1 MLPQSNAAPRQSS
14 LREIPVFFSGEA
26 DGVFN
31 RGDRIIFYG
40 QGPDS
45 LHYDA
50 DNKLFSVEKHVYS
63 DAHYYFLTFGGADG
77 KRIINLP
84 EETGTATVVSAYDDY
99 FHSEEDKT
107 NILKSGRDWF
117 GLDFD
122 ANTEATIS
130 WKMNDV
136 VAGSDVRVISRVMAE
151 AYENASFT
159 LALNGATIGQLPVN
173 SIPQTTYGIKGRT
186 RTDTLHASAVG
197 SNENFDLKI
206 TYNRSGGSY
215 SIGRLDYITA
225 TLRRKLIYADD
236 AFIFHSTEAG
246 IGLNEFSIQSPEAVS
261 VWDVTSPY
269 SANGQAARFE
279 SGSVKFKTTTNG
291 LRKFLVFNPLEQF
304 DKPVSAAK
312 ISNQDLQSVDAPD
325 LLIITH
331 PDFKSEATR
340 LGNHRQTHDGLSVA
354 VVTPEQIYNEYAAG
368 KQDVTAIRDFIRA
381 VYLRDNQKLKY
392 VLLFGRGSYDFK
404 NRIKENTNF
413 IPIYESRES
422 LLPLDTY
429 ASDDFYGFL
438 EEQEGSWNEQPAE
451 FHSLDIGVGRIPCT
465 TRAAATSFVDKIIAY
480 DTDPKSAGSWRKEI
494 AFVADDGDGNTH
506 QLQAEQ
512 LAQKIETEQPA
523 YHLNRVYL
531 DLFQQEEKSF
541 GQTSRQ
547 ASEALL
553 RTFEQ
558 GSVVI
563 NYTGHGSEQLWMA
576 EQILDGDRISTLN
589 NRNRLPFLVTATCEF
604 GRCDDPLMF
613 SSAEKILLHPGG
625 GAAGLVTTSR
635 PVNSATNFQ
644 INSDF
649 YDALWTRTDGRLN
662 RIGDVFRLTPL

>member
-1 MLPQSNAAPRQSS
+1 MKRFLPVILFILAIHVHAQPALLSTGSWYKFGVGRDGVFQISYELLSALGANPSSIDPKSVKLFTAQAGMLPQSSAAPRQSS

-50 DNKLFSVEKHVYS
+50 DNKLFSVEKHLYS
-63 DAHYYFLTFGGADG
+63 DAHYYFLTFGGTNG

-84 EETGTATVVSAYDDY
+84 EETGTAIVVSAYDDY

-130 WKMNDV
+130 WKMDNV

-173 SIPQTTYGIKGRT
+173 SIPQTTYGIKGRI

-215 SIGRLDYITA
+215 SIGRLDYFTA
-225 TLRRKLIYADD
+225 TLKRKLIYADD

-246 IGLNEFSIQSPEAVS
+246 IGLNEFSIESPEAVS

-291 LRKFLVFNPLEQF
+291 
-304 DKPVSAAK
+304 A
-312 ISNQDLQSVDAPD
+312 DA
-325 LLIITH
+325 
-331 PDFKSEATR
+331 R
-340 LGNHRQTHDGLSVA
+340 
-354 VVTPEQIYNEYAAG
+354 
-368 KQDVTAIRDFIRA
+368 RA
-381 VYLRDNQKLKY
+381 M
-392 VLLFGRGSYDFK
+392 G
-404 NRIKENTNF
+404 
-413 IPIYESRES
+413 
-422 LLPLDTY
+422 
-429 ASDDFYGFL
+429 
-438 EEQEGSWNEQPAE
+438 
-451 FHSLDIGVGRIPCT
+451 
-465 TRAAATSFVDKIIAY
+465 
-480 DTDPKSAGSWRKEI
+480 
-494 AFVADDGDGNTH
+494 
-506 QLQAEQ
+506 
-512 LAQKIETEQPA
+512 
-523 YHLNRVYL
+523 
-531 DLFQQEEKSF
+531 EKS
-541 GQTSRQ
+541 
-547 ASEALL
+547 LM
-553 RTFEQ
+553 
-558 GSVVI
+558 GSKP
-563 NYTGHGSEQLWMA
+563 
-576 EQILDGDRISTLN
+576 ILG
-589 NRNRLPFLVTATCEF
+589 
-604 GRCDDPLMF
+604 
-613 SSAEKILLHPGG
+613 
-625 GAAGLVTTSR
+625 
-635 PVNSATNFQ
+635 
-644 INSDF
+644 
-649 YDALWTRTDGRLN
+649 
-662 RIGDVFRLTPL
+662 